1 MVNIKLTDNLDEAN
15 CITHSGRFHIDDV
28 MATVFLSKIKNN
40 IILCRVD
47 SIKSDENLQNK
58 IVYDIGLRRV

>member
-1 MVNIKLTDNLDEAN
+1 MVNIKLTDNLNEAN

-28 MATVFLSKIKNN
+28 MATVFLSKIKSN

-47 SIKSDENLQNK
+47 SINSDENLQNK

>member
-1 MVNIKLTDNLDEAN
+1 MVNIKLTDNLNEAN

-28 MATVFLSKIKNN
+28 MATVFLSKIKSN

-47 SIKSDENLQNK
+47 SINSDENIQNK
-58 IVYDIGLRRV
+58 IVYDIGLRKV